1 MSTGNDVV
9 PGPGRLALWGV
20 KRPNEQAVI
29 PYLDEQ
35 TSRRNCGPDEQVMH
49 RRSPAHPWEPVGY
62 EPVAVRTPVPYP
74 GQL

>member
-49 RRSPAHPWEPVGY
+49 RRTPAHPWEPVGY
-62 EPVAVRTPVPYP
+62 EPVAVNVPTPTPD
-74 GQL
+74 